1 MKRFRFRLQRVLDIR
16 EQICDE
22 LRQELALRNQELQ
35 QQLNVLAYLDSEF
48 ERSRITENGM
58 LTAREVEMTGAY
70 CARVQQQIVEQRV
83 RVEHAKAAVA
93 EAQERYIQANKD
105 AKAIDMLKDK
115 KRAQYHEEVLKEE
128 MNQLDEFAVQ
138 RASAKE

>member
-35 QQLNVLAYLDSEF
+35 QQLNVLAYLDAEF
-48 ERSRITENGM
+48 ERSRIQGDGIVSASE
-58 LTAREVEMTGAY
+58 LEMTGAY
-70 CARVQQQIVEQRV
+70 SARVQQLIVEQRGV
-83 RVEHAKAAVA
+83 VEQAKVAVE
-93 EAQERYIQANKD
+93 EARERFIQANKD

-115 KRAQYHEEVLKEE
+115 KKAQYTEEVLKEE
-128 MNQLDEFAVQ
+128 MNQLDELAVQ

>member
-35 QQLNVLAYLDSEF
+35 QQLNVLAYLDGEF
-48 ERSRITENGM
+48 ERSRIQGDGIVSASE
-58 LTAREVEMTGAY
+58 LEMTGAY
-70 CARVQQQIVEQRV
+70 SARVQQLIVEQRGH
-83 RVEHAKAAVA
+83 VEQAKVAVE
-93 EAQERYIQANKD
+93 EARERFIQANKD

-115 KRAQYHEEVLKEE
+115 KKAQYTEEVLKEE
-128 MNQLDEFAVQ
+128 MNQLDELAVQ